1 MRETAPRPP
10 RRLFLASVLAAL
22 TAGGVTALVALGAVD
37 QPRTETFQFARGT
50 SFAGGEEARL
60 RGFLA
65 EAATD
70 ARVTVT
76 VIGHSGTQ
84 GDSDANVALSQ
95 SRADLVADMAA
106 GMGID
111 DTRLS
116 ASGIG
121 GASPLPKPDG
131 VSDRAHE
138 AALSRV
144 DVSLQVRR

>member
-10 RRLFLASVLAAL
+10 RRLFLASALAAVC
-22 TAGGVTALVALGAVD
+22 AGGVTALVALGAVD
-37 QPRTETFQFARGT
+37 QPQTETFQFARGT
-50 SFAGGEEARL
+50 TFANGEEARL
-60 RGFLA
+60 RALLA

-70 ARVTVT
+70 ARIAVT

-84 GDSDANVALSQ
+84 GDATANTALSQ
-95 SRADLVADMAA
+95 ARADLVADMAA
-106 GMGID
+106 AMGID

-116 ASGIG
+116 ATGIG
-121 GASPLPKPDG
+121 GSAPLPKPDG

-138 AALSRV
+138 SALSRV